1 MPRLTD
7 ATKAARRAQIIE
19 AAISCFLEKGYT
31 NTSMSDIIKAS
42 GLSSGSIYSHFSG
55 KEDILISAINERLN
69 SVKELYDTFPGGAGP
84 QDILEIIYTNLLVNE
99 NFTAMLRIRLE
110 SLHAPEIARATANI
124 MPLLQGIIVKT
135 LTPWAAEQLSVLH
148 EINPDPAQRTPEQE
162 ALITD
167 YARDTA
173 DAFMM
178 VFQGTCSAPSSAPP
192 RKRTASTASLWR
204 SFLSS
209 CPPDSP

>member
-55 KEDILISAINERLN
+55 KEDILITAINERLN
-69 SVKELYDTFPGGAGP
+69 NVKELYETLPEGAGP
-84 QDILEIIYTNLLVNE
+84 QDILETIHTNQLVND
-99 NFTAMLRIRLE
+99 NFSAMLRIRAG
-110 SLHAPEIARATANI
+110 SLHAPEIARATADT

-148 EINPDPAQRTPEQE
+148 EINPNSAQRTPEQE
-162 ALITD
+162 ALIAD

-178 VFQGTCSAPSSAPP
+178 VFQGYM
-192 RKRTASTASLWR
+192 LR
-204 SFLSS
+204 SFFGAPEEKEHLYRVALALL
-209 CPPDSP
+209 PE

>member
-19 AAISCFLEKGYT
+19 AAVSCFLEKGYT

-55 KEDILISAINERLN
+55 KEDILNTAINERLN
-69 SVKELYDTFPGGAGP
+69 NVKELYETLPEGAGP
-84 QDILEIIYTNLLVNE
+84 QDILETIHTNQLVND
-99 NFTAMLRIRLE
+99 NFSAMLRIRLE
-110 SLHAPEIARATANI
+110 SLHAPEIARATADI

-148 EINPDPAQRTPEQE
+148 EINPDSAQRTPEQE
-162 ALITD
+162 ALIAD

-178 VFQGTCSAPSSAPP
+178 ILQGYM
-192 RKRTASTASLWR
+192 LR
-204 SFLSS
+204 SFFGSTEEKDRLYRVALALL
-209 CPPDSP
+209 PE

>member
-31 NTSMSDIIKAS
+31 NTAMSDIIKAS

-110 SLHAPEIARATANI
+110 SLHAPEIARATADI
-124 MPLLQGIIVKT
+124 MPRLQGIIVKT
-135 LTPWAAEQLSVLH
+135 LTPWATEQLSVLH

-178 VFQGTCSAPSSAPP
+178 ILQGYM
-192 RKRTASTASLWR
+192 LR
-204 SFLSS
+204 SFFGAPEEKDRLYRVASALL
-209 CPPDSP
+209 PE

>member
-55 KEDILISAINERLN
+55 KEDILVSAINERLEN
-69 SVKELYDTFPGGAGP
+69 VKNLYAALPEGAGP
-84 QDILEIIYTNLLVNE
+84 QDILETIHTNQLVND
-99 NFTAMLRIRLE
+99 NFSAMLRIRLE
-110 SLHAPEIARATANI
+110 SLHAPEIARATTDI

-148 EINPDPAQRTPEQE
+148 EINPDSAQRTPEQE
-162 ALITD
+162 GLIAD

-178 VFQGTCSAPSSAPP
+178 VFQGYM
-192 RKRTASTASLWR
+192 LR
-204 SFLSS
+204 SFFGAPEEKDRLYRVALALL
-209 CPPDSP
+209 PE

>member
-69 SVKELYDTFPGGAGP
+69 SVKELYGTFPGGAGP

-110 SLHAPEIARATANI
+110 SLHAPEIARATADI

-162 ALITD
+162 AVITD

-178 VFQGTCSAPSSAPP
+178 VFQGYM
-192 RKRTASTASLWR
+192 LR
-204 SFLSS
+204 SFFGAPEEKDRLYRVALALL
-209 CPPDSP
+209 PE

>member
-55 KEDILISAINERLN
+55 KEDILITAINERLN
-69 SVKELYDTFPGGAGP
+69 NVKELYETLPEGAGP
-84 QDILEIIYTNLLVNE
+84 QDILETIHTNQLVND
-99 NFTAMLRIRLE
+99 NFSAMLRIRAG
-110 SLHAPEIARATANI
+110 SLHAPEIARATADT

-148 EINPDPAQRTPEQE
+148 EINPNSAQRTPEQE
-162 ALITD
+162 ALIAD

-178 VFQGTCSAPSSAPP
+178 VFQGFM
-192 RKRTASTASLWR
+192 LR
-204 SFLSS
+204 SFFGTPEEKENLYRVALALL
-209 CPPDSP
+209 PE

>member
-19 AAISCFLEKGYT
+19 AAVSCFLEKGYT

-55 KEDILISAINERLN
+55 KEDILIGAIDERL
-69 SVKELYDTFPGGAGP
+69 SYLKELYGAFPEGAGP
-84 QDILEIIYTNLLVNE
+84 QDLLETIHTNQLVND
-99 NFTAMLRIRLE
+99 NFSAMLRIRLE
-110 SLHAPEIARATANI
+110 SLHAPEIARATADT

-148 EINPDPAQRTPEQE
+148 EINPNSAQRTPEQE
-162 ALITD
+162 ALIAD
-167 YARDTA
+167 YARDTT

-178 VFQGTCSAPSSAPP
+178 IFQGFMLRAFFSAPEEKEHLYRVALALLPE
-192 RKRTASTASLWR
+192 
-204 SFLSS
+204 
-209 CPPDSP
+209 

>member
-19 AAISCFLEKGYT
+19 AAVSCFLEKGYT

-55 KEDILISAINERLN
+55 KEDILITAINERLDN
-69 SVKELYDTFPGGAGP
+69 VKELYETLPEGAGP
-84 QDILEIIYTNLLVNE
+84 QDILETIHTNQLVND
-99 NFTAMLRIRLE
+99 NFSAMLRIRLE
-110 SLHAPEIARATANI
+110 SLHAPEIARATADI

-148 EINPDPAQRTPEQE
+148 EINPDSAQRTPEQE
-162 ALITD
+162 ALIAD

-178 VFQGTCSAPSSAPP
+178 IFQGYM
-192 RKRTASTASLWR
+192 LR
-204 SFLSS
+204 SFFGSTEEKDRLYRVASALL
-209 CPPDSP
+209 PE

>member
-1 MPRLTD
+1 MPRLTE

-19 AAISCFLEKGYT
+19 AAIACFLERGYT

-42 GLSSGSIYSHFSG
+42 GLSSGSIYSHFTG
-55 KEDILISAINERLN
+55 KEDILVSAINERLEN
-69 SVKELYDTFPGGAGP
+69 VKKLYAALPEGAGP
-84 QDILEIIYTNLLVNE
+84 QDILEIIYTNQMVNE
-99 NFTAMLRIRLE
+99 NFSAMLRIRLE
-110 SLHAPEIARATANI
+110 SLHAPEIARATANV
-124 MPLLQGIIVKT
+124 MPLLQGIITKT
-135 LTPWAAEQLSVLH
+135 LTPWAVDQLSVLH

-178 VFQGTCSAPSSAPP
+178 VFQGFM
-192 RKRTASTASLWR
+192 LR
-204 SFLSS
+204 SFFGTPEEKEHLYRVAMSLL
-209 CPPDSP
+209 PE

>member
-19 AAISCFLEKGYT
+19 AAVSCFLEKGYT

-55 KEDILISAINERLN
+55 KEDILITAINERLN
-69 SVKELYDTFPGGAGP
+69 NVKELYETLPEGAGP
-84 QDILEIIYTNLLVNE
+84 QDILETIHTNQLVND
-99 NFTAMLRIRLE
+99 NFSAMLHIRLE
-110 SLHAPEIARATANI
+110 SLHAPEIARATADI

-148 EINPDPAQRTPEQE
+148 EINPDSAQRTPEQE

-178 VFQGTCSAPSSAPP
+178 VFQGYM
-192 RKRTASTASLWR
+192 LR
-204 SFLSS
+204 SFFGAPEEKDRLYRVALALL
-209 CPPDSP
+209 PE

>member
-42 GLSSGSIYSHFSG
+42 GLSSGSIYSHFTG
-55 KEDILISAINERLN
+55 KEDILVTAINERLEN
-69 SVKELYDTFPGGAGP
+69 VKNLYAALPEGAGP
-84 QDILEIIYTNLLVNE
+84 QDILETIYTNQMVNE
-99 NFTAMLRIRLE
+99 NFSAMLRIRLE
-110 SLHAPEIARATANI
+110 SLHAPEIAKATADI
-124 MPLLQGIIVKT
+124 IPLLQSIIIKT

-162 ALITD
+162 SLITD

-178 VFQGTCSAPSSAPP
+178 VFQGYM
-192 RKRTASTASLWR
+192 LR
-204 SFLSS
+204 SFLGSS
-209 CPPDSP
+209 DEKDHLYRVALALLPE

>member
-55 KEDILISAINERLN
+55 KEDILNIAINERLN
-69 SVKELYDTFPGGAGP
+69 NVKELYETLPEGAGP
-84 QDILEIIYTNLLVNE
+84 QDILETIHTNQLVND
-99 NFTAMLRIRLE
+99 NFSAMLRIRLE
-110 SLHAPEIARATANI
+110 SLHAPEIARATADI

-148 EINPDPAQRTPEQE
+148 EINPDSAQRTPEQE
-162 ALITD
+162 ALIAD

-178 VFQGTCSAPSSAPP
+178 IFQGYM
-192 RKRTASTASLWR
+192 LR
-204 SFLSS
+204 SFFGSTEEKDRLYRVALALL
-209 CPPDSP
+209 PE

>member
-19 AAISCFLEKGYT
+19 AAIDCFLERGYT

-69 SVKELYDTFPGGAGP
+69 NVKELYAALPEGAGP
-84 QDILEIIYTNLLVNE
+84 QDILETIYTNQMVNE
-99 NFTAMLRIRLE
+99 NFSAMLRIRLE
-110 SLHAPEIARATANI
+110 SLHAPEVARATTDI
-124 MPLLQGIIVKT
+124 IPLLQGIITQT
-135 LTPWAAEQLSVLH
+135 LTPWAVDQLSVLH

-162 ALITD
+162 ALIAD

-178 VFQGTCSAPSSAPP
+178 VFQGYM
-192 RKRTASTASLWR
+192 LR
-204 SFLSS
+204 SFFGTPEEKEHLHRVALALL
-209 CPPDSP
+209 PE

>member
-55 KEDILISAINERLN
+55 KEDILVSTINERLEN
-69 SVKELYDTFPGGAGP
+69 VKNLYAALPEGAGP
-84 QDILEIIYTNLLVNE
+84 QDILEIIYTNQMVNE
-99 NFTAMLRIRLE
+99 NFSAMLRIRLE
-110 SLHAPEIARATANI
+110 SLHAPEIARATANV

-135 LTPWAAEQLSVLH
+135 LTPWATEQLSVLH
-148 EINPDPAQRTPEQE
+148 EINPDPAQRTPEQS
-162 ALITD
+162 ALIAD

-178 VFQGTCSAPSSAPP
+178 VFQGYM
-192 RKRTASTASLWR
+192 LR
-204 SFLSS
+204 SFFGSTEEKDRLYRVALALL
-209 CPPDSP
+209 PE

>member
-110 SLHAPEIARATANI
+110 SLHAPEIARATANA

-135 LTPWAAEQLSVLH
+135 LTPWATEQLRVLH

-162 ALITD
+162 ALIAD

-178 VFQGTCSAPSSAPP
+178 VFQGYM
-192 RKRTASTASLWR
+192 LR
-204 SFLSS
+204 SFFGTPEEKDHLYRVALALL
-209 CPPDSP
+209 PE

>member
-19 AAISCFLEKGYT
+19 AAVNCFLERGYT

-55 KEDILISAINERLN
+55 KEDILVTAINERLDYL
-69 SVKELYDTFPGGAGP
+69 EDLYTALPEGAGP
-84 QDILEIIYTNLLVNE
+84 QDIFEAIHTNQLVNE
-99 NFTAMLRIRLE
+99 NFSAMLRIRLE
-110 SLHAPEIARATANI
+110 SIHTPEISQAITGAI
-124 MPLLQGIIVKT
+124 PLLHGTITKT

-162 ALITD
+162 ALIAD
-167 YARDTA
+167 YARDAT

-178 VFQGTCSAPSSAPP
+178 VFQGYML
-192 RKRTASTASLWR
+192 RTYFGTPEEKEHLYRVAMSL
-204 SFLSS
+204 L
-209 CPPDSP
+209 PE

>member
-19 AAISCFLEKGYT
+19 AAIDCFIKRGYI

-55 KEDILISAINERLN
+55 KEDILIGAVNERLN
-69 SVKELYDTFPGGAGP
+69 YLKELYGAFPEGAGP
-84 QDILEIIYTNLLVNE
+84 QDILEVIYTNQLVNE
-99 NFTAMLRIRLE
+99 NFSAMLRIRLE
-110 SLHAPEIARATANI
+110 SLHAPEIARATADFI
-124 MPLLQGIIVKT
+124 PLLQGIITQT
-135 LTPWAAEQLSVLH
+135 LTPWAVEQLSVLH

-167 YARDTA
+167 YARDTT

-178 VFQGTCSAPSSAPP
+178 VFQGYMLRLFVGTPEEKEHLHRVALALLPE
-192 RKRTASTASLWR
+192 
-204 SFLSS
+204 
-209 CPPDSP
+209 

>member
-55 KEDILISAINERLN
+55 KEDILITAINERLN
-69 SVKELYDTFPGGAGP
+69 NVKELYETLPEGAGP
-84 QDILEIIYTNLLVNE
+84 QDILETIHTNQLVND
-99 NFTAMLRIRLE
+99 NFSAMLRIRAK
-110 SLHAPEIARATANI
+110 SLHAPEIARATADT

-162 ALITD
+162 ALIAD

-178 VFQGTCSAPSSAPP
+178 VFQGYM
-192 RKRTASTASLWR
+192 LR
-204 SFLSS
+204 SFFGAPEEKDRLYRVALALL
-209 CPPDSP
+209 PE

>member
-55 KEDILISAINERLN
+55 KEDILVSAINERLEN
-69 SVKELYDTFPGGAGP
+69 VKNLYAALPEGAGP
-84 QDILEIIYTNLLVNE
+84 QDILEIIYTNQMVNE
-99 NFTAMLRIRLE
+99 NFSAMLRIRLE
-110 SLHAPEIARATANI
+110 SLHAPEIARATANV

-135 LTPWAAEQLSVLH
+135 LTPWATEQLSVLH
-148 EINPDPAQRTPEQE
+148 EINPNPAQRTPEQS
-162 ALITD
+162 ALIAD

-178 VFQGTCSAPSSAPP
+178 VFQGYM
-192 RKRTASTASLWR
+192 LR
-204 SFLSS
+204 SFFGTPEEKDHLYRVALALL
-209 CPPDSP
+209 PE

>member
-19 AAISCFLEKGYT
+19 AAVSCFLEKGYT

-55 KEDILISAINERLN
+55 KEDILVTAINERLEN
-69 SVKELYDTFPGGAGP
+69 VKNLYAALPEGAGP
-84 QDILEIIYTNLLVNE
+84 QDILETIYTNQMVNE
-99 NFTAMLRIRLE
+99 NFSAMLRIRLE
-110 SLHAPEIARATANI
+110 SIHAPEIARATADTI
-124 MPLLQGIIVKT
+124 PILQDIIVKT
-135 LTPWAAEQLSVLH
+135 LTPWAVEQLSVLH

-162 ALITD
+162 ALIAD

-178 VFQGTCSAPSSAPP
+178 VFQGYMLRTFVGGAKEKGRLYRIASALLPE
-192 RKRTASTASLWR
+192 
-204 SFLSS
+204 
-209 CPPDSP
+209 

>member
-55 KEDILISAINERLN
+55 KEDILNTAINERLN
-69 SVKELYDTFPGGAGP
+69 NVKELYETLPEGAGP
-84 QDILEIIYTNLLVNE
+84 QDILETIHTNQLVND
-99 NFTAMLRIRLE
+99 NFSAMLRIRLE
-110 SLHAPEIARATANI
+110 SLHAPEIARATADI

-148 EINPDPAQRTPEQE
+148 EINPDSAQRTPEQE
-162 ALITD
+162 ALIAD

-173 DAFMM
+173 DALMM
-178 VFQGTCSAPSSAPP
+178 VFQGYM
-192 RKRTASTASLWR
+192 LR
-204 SFLSS
+204 SFFGSTEEKDRLYRVALALL
-209 CPPDSP
+209 PE

>member
-19 AAISCFLEKGYT
+19 AAVSCFLEKGYT

-55 KEDILISAINERLN
+55 KEDILITAINERLDN
-69 SVKELYDTFPGGAGP
+69 VKELYETLPEGAGP
-84 QDILEIIYTNLLVNE
+84 QDILETIHTNQLVND
-99 NFTAMLRIRLE
+99 NFSAMLRIRLE
-110 SLHAPEIARATANI
+110 SLHAPEIARATADI

-148 EINPDPAQRTPEQE
+148 EINPDSAQRTPEQE
-162 ALITD
+162 ALIAD

-178 VFQGTCSAPSSAPP
+178 VFQGYM
-192 RKRTASTASLWR
+192 LR
-204 SFLSS
+204 SFFGSTEEKDRLYRVASALL
-209 CPPDSP
+209 PE

>member
-19 AAISCFLEKGYT
+19 AAVSCFLEKGYT

-135 LTPWAAEQLSVLH
+135 LTPWAAEQLRVLH

-178 VFQGTCSAPSSAPP
+178 IFQGYM
-192 RKRTASTASLWR
+192 LR
-204 SFLSS
+204 SFFGNPKEKDHLYRVALALL
-209 CPPDSP
+209 PE

>member
-19 AAISCFLEKGYT
+19 AAVACFLKRGYT

-55 KEDILISAINERLN
+55 KEDILVSAINERLEN
-69 SVKELYDTFPGGAGP
+69 VKNLYAALPEGAGP
-84 QDILEIIYTNLLVNE
+84 QDILEIIYTNQMVNE
-99 NFTAMLRIRLE
+99 NFSAMLRIRLE
-110 SLHAPEIARATANI
+110 SLHAPEIARATANV

-135 LTPWAAEQLSVLH
+135 LTPWATEQLSVLH

-162 ALITD
+162 ALIAD
-167 YARDTA
+167 YARDHA

-178 VFQGTCSAPSSAPP
+178 VFQGYM
-192 RKRTASTASLWR
+192 LR
-204 SFLSS
+204 SFFG
-209 CPPDSP
+209 SPEEKDRLYRVALALLPE

>member
-1 MPRLTD
+1 MPRLTE
-7 ATKAARRAQIIE
+7 ATKAARRTQIIE
-19 AAISCFLEKGYT
+19 AAIACFLERGYT

-55 KEDILISAINERLN
+55 KEDILITAINERLDN
-69 SVKELYDTFPGGAGP
+69 VKELYETLPEGAGP
-84 QDILEIIYTNLLVNE
+84 QDILETIHTNQLVND
-99 NFTAMLRIRLE
+99 NFSAMLRIRLE

-148 EINPDPAQRTPEQE
+148 EINPDSAQRTPEQE
-162 ALITD
+162 ALIAD

-178 VFQGTCSAPSSAPP
+178 VFQGYM
-192 RKRTASTASLWR
+192 LR
-204 SFLSS
+204 SFFGSTEEKDRLYRVASALL
-209 CPPDSP
+209 PE

>member
-55 KEDILISAINERLN
+55 KEDILVSAINERLEN
-69 SVKELYDTFPGGAGP
+69 VKNLYAALPEGAGP
-84 QDILEIIYTNLLVNE
+84 QDILETIHTNQLVND
-99 NFTAMLRIRLE
+99 NFSAMLRIRLE
-110 SLHAPEIARATANI
+110 SLHAPEIARATADI

-148 EINPDPAQRTPEQE
+148 EINPDSAQRTPEQE
-162 ALITD
+162 GLIAD

-178 VFQGTCSAPSSAPP
+178 VFQGYM
-192 RKRTASTASLWR
+192 LR
-204 SFLSS
+204 SFFGAPEEKDRLYRVALALL
-209 CPPDSP
+209 PE

>member
-19 AAISCFLEKGYT
+19 AAVSCFLESGYT

-69 SVKELYDTFPGGAGP
+69 NVKELYETLPEGAGP
-84 QDILEIIYTNLLVNE
+84 QDILETIHTNQLVND
-99 NFTAMLRIRLE
+99 NFSAMLRIRLE
-110 SLHAPEIARATANI
+110 SLHAPEIARATTDI
-124 MPLLQGIIVKT
+124 MPLLQGIIIKT
-135 LTPWAAEQLSVLH
+135 LTPWATEQLSVLH
-148 EINPDPAQRTPEQE
+148 EINPDPTQRTPEQE

-178 VFQGTCSAPSSAPP
+178 VFQGYM
-192 RKRTASTASLWR
+192 LR
-204 SFLSS
+204 SFFGSTEEKDRLYRVALALL
-209 CPPDSP
+209 PE

>member
-69 SVKELYDTFPGGAGP
+69 NVKELYAALPEGAGP
-84 QDILEIIYTNLLVNE
+84 QDILETIYTNQLVNE
-99 NFTAMLRIRLE
+99 NFSAMLRIRLE
-110 SLHAPEIARATANI
+110 SLHAPEVARATTDI
-124 MPLLQGIIVKT
+124 IPLLQGIITQT
-135 LTPWAAEQLSVLH
+135 LTPWAVEQLSVLH

-162 ALITD
+162 ALIAD

-178 VFQGTCSAPSSAPP
+178 VFQGYM
-192 RKRTASTASLWR
+192 LR
-204 SFLSS
+204 SFFGTSEEKEHLHRVALALL
-209 CPPDSP
+209 PE

>member
-42 GLSSGSIYSHFSG
+42 GLSSGSIYSHFSS
-55 KEDILISAINERLN
+55 KEDILITAINERLEN
-69 SVKELYDTFPGGAGP
+69 VKNLYAALPEGAGP
-84 QDILEIIYTNLLVNE
+84 QDILETIHTNQLVND
-99 NFTAMLRIRLE
+99 NFSAMLRIRLE
-110 SLHAPEIARATANI
+110 SLHAPEIARATADI

-148 EINPDPAQRTPEQE
+148 EINPDSAQRTPEQE
-162 ALITD
+162 ALIAD

-178 VFQGTCSAPSSAPP
+178 IFQGYM
-192 RKRTASTASLWR
+192 LR
-204 SFLSS
+204 SFFGSTEEKDRLYRVALALL
-209 CPPDSP
+209 PE

>member
-19 AAISCFLEKGYT
+19 AAVSCFLEKGYT

-55 KEDILISAINERLN
+55 KEDILITAINERLDN
-69 SVKELYDTFPGGAGP
+69 VKELYETLPEGAGP
-84 QDILEIIYTNLLVNE
+84 QDILETIHTNQLVND
-99 NFTAMLRIRLE
+99 NFSAMLRIRLE

-135 LTPWAAEQLSVLH
+135 LTPWAAEQLSILH
-148 EINPDPAQRTPEQE
+148 EINPDSAQRTPEQE
-162 ALITD
+162 ALIAD

-178 VFQGTCSAPSSAPP
+178 VFQGYM
-192 RKRTASTASLWR
+192 LR
-204 SFLSS
+204 SFFGSTEEKDRLYRVASALL
-209 CPPDSP
+209 PE